1 MIKSGWIGAI
11 GAAVGF
17 AVSGNVA
24 VAGTLGGIYDMSRL
38 LNEPHPFATTRSGP
52 RDQFSQPVAQ
62 PTIPRPAPA
71 AQPLP
76 QVRRVS
82 TAPQRRFQLR
92 TQSAP
97 AASRPMADKPRLGS
111 GLGGILS
118 EARLGVL
125 VHDEGPFSR
134 NKEDG
139 FDTNFEFLFVSPDFT
154 KIIWSPRPHIGGT
167 INSAGNT
174 SQAYIGATWE
184 WDFWRDYFF
193 NFSLG
198 GAYHTGETETS
209 DTDKKSLGCSVLF
222 RESLNLGYRITGSH
236 SVMFHFD
243 HISNAKLCSTNEGL
257 ETFGIRYGYTF

>member
-1 MIKSGWIGAI
+1 MGNKSWILGLATAGLLSFTGI
-11 GAAVGF
+11 AA
-17 AVSGNVA
+17 
-24 VAGTLGGIYDMSRL
+24 AGTGGGIYDMSTL
-38 LNEPHPFATTRSGP
+38 LNQPHPFATTKSGP
-52 RDQFSQPVAQ
+52 RGQFSRPVAQ
-62 PTIPRPAPA
+62 PTLPA
-71 AQPLP
+71 ALPVRTQP
-76 QVRRVS
+76 QVRPVS
-82 TAPQRRFQLR
+82 STPVRQ

-97 AASRPMADKPRLGS
+97 ASPKPMADTSKRGS

-118 EARLGVL
+118 EARIGVL

-139 FDTNFEFLFVSPDFT
+139 VDTNFEFLFTSPDFM

-184 WDFWRDYFF
+184 WDFWKDFFF

-198 GAYHTGETETS
+198 GAYHTGEKETS
-209 DTDKKSLGCSVLF
+209 DPKKKSLGCSVLF
-222 RESLNLGYRITGSH
+222 RESLNLGYRITGPH
-236 SVMFHFD
+236 SIMFHFD

-257 ETFGIRYGYTF
+257 ETFGLRYGCRF